1 VLTALADQRDV
12 SARSLRKCSQL
23 TAFFRILLVTF
34 FEGDLMRAMVVIR
47 PGDRKVEAVDLDIP
61 TPGPSE
67 IRVRVLAC
75 GVCRTDLHVV
85 DGELANATIPI
96 IPGHEI
102 VGRVDERGD
111 RVTGFEPGS
120 RVGIPWLGWSCG
132 ECEFCR
138 AGRENLCRRAR
149 YTGYHINGGYADY
162 AVADAR
168 FCFPLPVSYDDGHA
182 APLLCAGLIGYR
194 AYRMAG
200 PGGRLG
206 VYGFGAAA
214 HVIAQVAVHQGREV
228 YAFVS
233 PGDNQA
239 MRFARDVGVT
249 WVGASNEPPPL
260 PLDCAIIFAPV
271 GRLVPEALSR
281 TTPGGVVVCAGI
293 YMSDIPSF
301 PYRLLWE
308 ERTVR
313 SVANLTRSD
322 AQEFLAI
329 AADIPLR
336 THIQVYPLGEANRAL
351 DDLRAGRISGAAV
364 LVP

>member
-1 VLTALADQRDV
+1 MLAM
-12 SARSLRKCSQL
+12 A
-23 TAFFRILLVTF
+23 VT
-34 FEGDLMRAMVVIR
+34 RAGAGML
-47 PGDRKVEAVDLDIP
+47 EAVERDLRS
-61 TPGPSE
+61 PGPWE
-67 IRVRVLAC
+67 VLVRVLAC

-85 DGELANATIPI
+85 DGELPDPKLPA

-102 VGRVDERGD
+102 VGRIEQMGD
-111 RVTGFEPGS
+111 AVKTFTPGD

-149 YTGYHINGGYADY
+149 FTGYQIDGGYAEY

-168 FCFPLPVSYDDGHA
+168 FCFPLPASYDDSHA

-200 PGGRLG
+200 PGARLG
-206 VYGFGAAA
+206 IYGFGAAA
-214 HVIAQVAVHQGREV
+214 HVITQVAVHQGRDV
-228 YAFVS
+228 YAFVT
-233 PGDNQA
+233 PGDTQA
-239 MRFARDVGVT
+239 MRFARDVGAA
-249 WVGASNEPPPL
+249 WAGPSNEPPPV
-260 PLDCAIIFAPV
+260 PLDSALIFAPV

-293 YMSDIPSF
+293 HMTDIPSF

-308 ERTVR
+308 ERVVR
-313 SVANLTRSD
+313 SVANLTRAD
-322 AQEFLAI
+322 AAEFLTV
-329 AADIPLR
+329 AADIPLQM
-336 THIQVYPLGEANRAL
+336 HIRVYPLAEANLAL
-351 DDLRAGRISGAAV
+351 SDLRAGRLSGAAV